1 MQSLQNKE
9 IEAKTRALLV
19 GIVMRDADIQTVE
32 SELDELERLLDTAG
46 GVAVVR
52 VVQSKDTPDPRTL
65 IGSGKVREISELC
78 ANKFPTSIML
88 RVVPMSKR
96 SMP

>member
-19 GIVMRDADIQTVE
+19 GIVTRDADMQTVE

-65 IGSGKVREISELC
+65 IGSGKVREISE
-78 ANKFPTSIML
+78 
-88 RVVPMSKR
+88 
-96 SMP
+96 

>member
-19 GIVMRDADIQTVE
+19 GIVTRDADIQTVE

-46 GVAVVR
+46 GTVFAR
-52 VVQSKDTPDPRTL
+52 VIQVKDSFDPRTC
-65 IGSGKVREISELC
+65 IGSGKVKEIS
-78 ANKFPTSIML
+78 NSIYFTIFFI
-88 RVVPMSKR
+88 
-96 SMP
+96 

>member
-19 GIVMRDADIQTVE
+19 GIVTRDADIQTVE

-52 VVQSKDTPDPRTL
+52 VIQSKDTPDPRTL

-78 ANKFPTSIML
+78 ENNEIDLIVTDEDLSPAQI
-88 RVVPMSKR
+88 
-96 SMP
+96 